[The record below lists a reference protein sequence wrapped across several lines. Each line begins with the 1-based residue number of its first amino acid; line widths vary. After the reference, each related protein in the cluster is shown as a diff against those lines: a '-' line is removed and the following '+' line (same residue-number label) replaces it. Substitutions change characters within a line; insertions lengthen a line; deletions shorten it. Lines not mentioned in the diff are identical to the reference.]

1 MSRQIAL
8 DLRLRDASSFENFH
22 TGANAEAVSAALRIA
37 RGDEPGGGLFLFGPG
52 GSGKTH
58 LLEAACRACARDG
71 DGQDAQMPRRPGMA
85 GSGRRVA
92 FVPLKE
98 FRALDPACLD
108 ALESAALVCLD
119 DIDAIAGEAAWERAL
134 FALYERMPAAKR
146 GLIVTAQVP
155 PGQLSLGLA
164 DLRTRLAT
172 LLCYELTALTDAEKV
187 MALQSRARNRGLDL
201 DEDAARYLITRFP
214 RDTHFLFGALDR
226 LDEAA
231 LAAKRRI
238 TIPFIREF
246 EGR

>member
-1 MSRQIAL
+1 VSRQIAL

-22 TGANAEAVSAALRIA
+22 TGANAEAVAAALRIA
-37 RGDEPGGGLFLFGPG
+37 RGDEPGAGLFLFGPN

-58 LLEAACRACARDG
+58 LLEAACRACAER
-71 DGQDAQMPRRPGMA
+71 
-85 GSGRRVA
+85 GRRVA

-108 ALESAALVCLD
+108 ALESVALVCLD

-134 FALYERMPAAKR
+134 FALYERMPAPRR
-146 GLIVTAQVP
+146 GLMVTAQVP
-155 PGQLSLGLA
+155 PGQLSLQLA

-172 LLCYELTALTDAEKV
+172 LLCYELAALTDAEKIL
-187 MALQSRARNRGLDL
+187 ALQSRARNRGLDL

-214 RDTHFLFGALDR
+214 RDAHFLFGALDR